1 VKKELT
7 MYCSK
12 CGALNAESS
21 AYCYSCGNA
30 LTHEEKSHRALA
42 SSVTSNTEDVSEL
55 AMPQPESITTNEQEG
70 TSNVGR
76 TSYDKNTSKRM
87 PEALRVALALLAC
100 FGVYV
105 VYVIIGVSLGWKR
118 GGGIIP
124 LMIMFAI
131 MGYVWRAI
139 TGTGRKKD

>member
-1 VKKELT
+1 MKKELS

-12 CGALNAESS
+12 CGAKNAESS

-30 LTHEEKSHRALA
+30 LAHEEKSHRAPT
-42 SSVTSNTEDVSEL
+42 SSVTSKTENVSEL
-55 AMPQPESITTNEQEG
+55 AMPQPESITTNEQKG

-76 TSYDKNTSKRM
+76 TSHDQNTSKRM
-87 PEALRVALALLAC
+87 PEALRVTLALLAC

-105 VYVIIGVSLGWKR
+105 VYVIIGVFLGWKR

-139 TGTGRKKD
+139 TGTGRKKG

>member
-1 VKKELT
+1 

-12 CGALNAESS
+12 CGAINAESS

-30 LTHEEKSHRALA
+30 LAHEEKSHRVPA
-42 SSVTSNTEDVSEL
+42 SSVTLNPEAVSEL
-55 AMPQPESITTNEQEG
+55 ATPPPESIPTKEQKG
-70 TSNVGR
+70 TSGVGR
-76 TSYDKNTSKRM
+76 TSYDQNTIKQM
-87 PEALRVALALLAC
+87 PEALRIVLALLAC

-139 TGTGRKKD
+139 TGTGRKK